1 MAGNLDIDTLSVN
14 GENAKALLLADKE
27 GVPSITAKINT
38 VIVTDKALLNISKG
52 AKAETGLLSVNNASA
67 NFNDTV
73 TIGSSLEAENGARV
87 MMRNGGEIRGTVKA
101 ENEGTLVSLTGAS
114 LKENSTMKRG
124 IKRRST

>member
-1 MAGNLDIDTLSVN
+1 MAGNLDVDTLSVN
-14 GENAKALLLADKE
+14 GENAKALLLPDKE
-27 GVPSITAKINT
+27 GIPAITAKVNT
-38 VIVTDKALLNISKG
+38 IIVTDKALLNISKG

-87 MMRNGGEIRGTVKA
+87 MMRNGGEIKGTVKA

-114 LKENSTMKRG
+114 LKEKST
-124 IKRRST
+124 IEA